1 MFQASFEAFT
11 YETWSTLIDMDD
23 ERMQRKEIRWG
34 TKQRWMKQYAISS
47 SYIGE
52 AREYLQFEF
61 RIRVVIYNFDA
72 NHLKIGFIQDS
83 GDLGLRW
90 NSEGY
95 RQSVEND

>member
-1 MFQASFEAFT
+1 
-11 YETWSTLIDMDD
+11 
-23 ERMQRKEIRWG
+23 MQRKEIRWG

-90 NSEGY
+90 NSKGY
-95 RQSVEND
+95 KQSVEND